1 MASTIDAVTIINKA
15 SQLLGDASQTYW
27 TAGELLGWLNDAQ
40 TEIALLI
47 PNSNTATTAIQL
59 VAGAK
64 QIAPEDS
71 IRIIEFTRNMG
82 STGLLSGNAIRQIE
96 RKVLDRYM
104 PNWSYDTPNA
114 VVVHAMYNA
123 EDDNETFYVWP
134 PQPVTPTYIEIVY
147 SQRPVL
153 ISDMNVGTKITIDDY
168 YQNPLLDYVLYRAFG
183 RGTESAGNYQ
193 RSQDHYK
200 MFADILSIKHEA
212 DRNANNNI
220 PTK

>member
-27 TAGELLGWLNDAQ
+27 TAGELLGWLNDGQ
-40 TEIALLI
+40 IEIALLN
-47 PNSNTATTAIQL
+47 PNSKTSTTAIQL
-59 VAGAK
+59 VAGPK
-64 QIAPEDS
+64 QKAPADS
-71 IRIIEFTRNMG
+71 IRIIEFVRNMG

-96 RKVLDRYM
+96 RKILDRYQ
-104 PNWSYDTPNA
+104 PNWSLDTPNA

-134 PQPVTPTYIEIVY
+134 PQPVTPSYIEIVY
-147 SQRPVL
+147 CQLPTL
-153 ISDMNVGTKITIDDY
+153 IQNSNVGTKITLDDY
-168 YQNPLLDYVLYRAFG
+168 YQNTLLDYVLYRAFG

-200 MFADILSIKHEA
+200 MFADMLTVKLEN

>member
-123 EDDNETFYVWP
+123 EDRT
-134 PQPVTPTYIEIVY
+134 
-147 SQRPVL
+147 
-153 ISDMNVGTKITIDDY
+153 G
-168 YQNPLLDYVLYRAFG
+168 A
-183 RGTESAGNYQ
+183 
-193 RSQDHYK
+193 
-200 MFADILSIKHEA
+200 
-212 DRNANNNI
+212 
-220 PTK
+220 